1 MLTKNDLR
9 YILALQRTPNL
20 GDISIKK
27 LIAKVGSAEAVFNE
41 KKNVLAKVDG
51 IGVLRLKDLKPKIQL
66 EEADEEMRFI
76 EENDIDC
83 YYFQDSL
90 YPEKLKH
97 CIDGPILLFGAGNI
111 DLKNK
116 KIISVVGTRKITS
129 YGKAFCQSLVE
140 ELAPLDPVIVSGFA
154 YGVDICAHRAA
165 LDAGLQTI
173 ACLAHGLNQFYP
185 RDHKKYASRIEENG
199 GFLTEFW
206 STDVF
211 DRNNFLR
218 RNRVIAGVSEATIVI
233 ESAEKGGSLVTAD
246 IANSYNREV
255 FAVPGRATD
264 SQSKGCNNLI
274 KQQKAHVLT
283 NAADIIYHLGWQL
296 KAAAKPRQTQLFVE
310 LDEEEKMVYRFL
322 KDQDKELLDIIA
334 LECSMPVYKVATVLM
349 NLELKGIVRPL
360 PGKLFQLV

>member
-1 MLTKNDLR
+1 MLTKTDLR

-20 GDISIKK
+20 GDISVKK
-27 LIAKVGSAEAVFNE
+27 LIAKAGSAEAVFNE
-41 KKNVLAKVDG
+41 KKSVLAKVDG
-51 IGVLRLKDLKPKIQL
+51 IGLLRLKDLHVKRQL
-66 EEADEEMRFI
+66 EEADDEIRFI

-83 YYFQDSL
+83 YYFQDAN

-97 CIDGPILLFGAGNI
+97 CIDGPILLFGGGNI

-116 KIISVVGTRKITS
+116 KIISIVGTRKITS
-129 YGKAFCQSLVE
+129 YGKTFCQNLVE

-165 LDAGLQTI
+165 LEAGLQTI

-185 RDHKKYASRIEENG
+185 REHKKYATRIEEHG

-296 KAAAKPRQTQLFVE
+296 KEVSRPRQTQLFIE
-310 LDEEEKMVYRFL
+310 LDEEEKIIYHFL
-322 KDQDKELLDIIA
+322 KGQDKELLDIIA
-334 LECSMPVYKVATVLM
+334 LECSMPVFKVATALM
-349 NLELKGIVRPL
+349 NMELKGVVRPL